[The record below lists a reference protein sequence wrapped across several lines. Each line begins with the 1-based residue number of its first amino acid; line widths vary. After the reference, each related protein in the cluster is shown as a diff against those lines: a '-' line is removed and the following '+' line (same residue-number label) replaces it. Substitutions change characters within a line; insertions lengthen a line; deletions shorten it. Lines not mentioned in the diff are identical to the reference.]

1 MKNFFK
7 NNSSVLIFSLI
18 LILVFVFGGIFSRY
32 MTQEKEDFIEDFRSQ
47 EEIRIYYES
56 LIELAG
62 KGQTVEVFETEQLTK
77 EYLLPSS
84 ETETY
89 QPELNEAYKILAD
102 EIEVAVVYVI
112 TTHGREAGVK
122 VAYAIDIETKTL
134 IDLKVLSNNET
145 PSFYSNLDDDFFN
158 QLTDKTFDD
167 VVFTI
172 DTVAGAT
179 YSSKSFDVGMKYA
192 RELFARD
199 FNFEIPNIVYT
210 INSIVR
216 NFDSVTFLTK
226 PYIVN
231 ITYGAENNVLE
242 AYFDNEFNYVE
253 TITGVEPNQTYKDLF
268 KNDLPATSFIDLKT
282 YITAYDETTR
292 KITIETKGYASK
304 PITVEFE
311 LNEALD
317 KVVAM
322 TITTSQTY
330 DEEYNEGYTG
340 APVPAVENAY
350 KDAYLVDGTYIDAVS
365 SATITSNAMIRIFT
379 LVDDV
384 LTAWNGGGN

>member
-32 MTQEKEDFIEDFRSQ
+32 ITQEKEDFIEDFRSQ

-210 INSIVR
+210 INSVVR

-253 TITGVEPNQTYKDLF
+253 TITGIEPNQTYKDLF

-340 APVPAVENAY
+340 APAPAVENAY

>member
-1 MKNFFK
+1 
-7 NNSSVLIFSLI
+7 L
-18 LILVFVFGGIFSRY
+18 
-32 MTQEKEDFIEDFRSQ
+32 
-47 EEIRIYYES
+47 
-56 LIELAG
+56 
-62 KGQTVEVFETEQLTK
+62 
-77 EYLLPSS
+77 
-84 ETETY
+84 
-89 QPELNEAYKILAD
+89 
-102 EIEVAVVYVI
+102 
-112 TTHGREAGVK
+112 
-122 VAYAIDIETKTL
+122 
-134 IDLKVLSNNET
+134 VLSNNET
-145 PSFYSNLDDDFFN
+145 PSFYSALDENFFN

-172 DTVAGAT
+172 DTIAGST
-179 YSSKSFDVGMKYA
+179 YSSKSFDTGMKYA

-199 FNFEIPNIVYT
+199 FSFEIPNIVYT
-210 INSIVR
+210 INSVER
-216 NFDSVTFLTK
+216 NFDTATFLTK

-231 ITYGAENNVLE
+231 ITYGAENNELE

-268 KNDLPATSFIDLKT
+268 KNDLPASSFIDLKT
-282 YITAYDETTR
+282 YITTYDELTR
-292 KITIETKGYASK
+292 KITIETKAYGGK

-322 TITTSQTY
+322 TITTTQTY
-330 DEEYNEGYTG
+330 DNEYNEGYTG
-340 APVPAVENAY
+340 DDVPAVENAY

-384 LTAWNGGGN
+384 ITAWNGGGN

>member
-1 MKNFFK
+1 
-7 NNSSVLIFSLI
+7 
-18 LILVFVFGGIFSRY
+18 
-32 MTQEKEDFIEDFRSQ
+32 MTQEKEDFIEDYRIQ
-47 EEIRIYYES
+47 EEIRIYHES

-62 KGQTVEVFETEQLTK
+62 KGETVEVFESESLVK

-89 QPELNEAYKILAD
+89 QPELNEAYKILEND
-102 EIEVAVVYVI
+102 VEVAVVYVI

-122 VAYAIDIETKTL
+122 TAYAIDIETKTL
-134 IDLKVLSNNET
+134 IDILVLSNNET
-145 PSFYSNLDDDFFN
+145 SSFYSALDENFFN

-172 DTVAGAT
+172 DTIAGST
-179 YSSKSFDVGMKYA
+179 YSSKAFDTGMKYA

-199 FNFEIPNIVYT
+199 FSFEIPNIVYT
-210 INSIVR
+210 INSVER
-216 NFDSVTFLTK
+216 NFDTATFLTK

-231 ITYGAENNVLE
+231 ITYGAENNELE

-268 KNDLPATSFIDLKT
+268 KNDLPASSFIDLKT
-282 YITAYDETTR
+282 YITAYDETAR
-292 KITIETKGYASK
+292 KITIETKAYGGK

-322 TITTSQTY
+322 TITTTQTY
-330 DEEYNEGYTG
+330 DAEYNDGYTG
-340 APVPAVENAY
+340 SAVPAVENAY
-350 KDAYLVDGTYIDAVS
+350 KDAYLVDGTYIDAIA

>member
-32 MTQEKEDFIEDFRSQ
+32 ITQEKEDFIEDFRSQ